1 MFSNTTQSITGAF
14 NVAARVKLR
23 RGTSVQHQNFTGA
36 EIEASIVSALYES
49 FDDDKRELV
58 TNDILNALE
67 ETAPLS
73 VTMKEKIQ
81 ALQDKRK

>member
-36 EIEASIVSALYES
+36 EAEITIDTTNWSVRVHDGSTAGGHELLKASLDNIENGA
-49 FDDDKRELV
+49 
-58 TNDILNALE
+58 ILDGG
-67 ETAPLS
+67 TY
-73 VTMKEKIQ
+73 T
-81 ALQDKRK
+81 